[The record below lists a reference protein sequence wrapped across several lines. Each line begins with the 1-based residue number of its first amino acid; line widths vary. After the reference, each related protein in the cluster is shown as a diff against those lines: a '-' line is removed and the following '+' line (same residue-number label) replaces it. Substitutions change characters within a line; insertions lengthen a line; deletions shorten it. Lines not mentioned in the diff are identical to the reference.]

1 MRQRLTG
8 VLLAA
13 LLASGS
19 AGQALAV
26 DPTQLPNPQL
36 QARYLALTHEFR
48 CMQCQN
54 ESLADSPVELAADMR
69 AEVRDMLLAGKSDD
83 QVRAFM
89 VARYGDFILFRP
101 RFNARTAWVWLAPA
115 VLLLV
120 GALVCVRVLR
130 QRAALLPT
138 DTDPVEEDAR
148 T

>member
-1 MRQRLTG
+1 VRGHLTG
-8 VLLAA
+8 VLLGL
-13 LLASGS
+13 LLALGS
-19 AGQALAV
+19 AGLAHAV
-26 DPTQLPNPQL
+26 DPTQLPDPRL

-101 RFNARTAWVWLAPA
+101 RFNARTGWVWLAPG

-120 GALVCVRVLR
+120 GVLVCARVLR
-130 QRAALLPT
+130 QRAALLAT
-138 DTDPVEEDAR
+138 DTDSVEEDGR